1 LQLKEFQERFRK
13 NNLKMVAFTEPDIG
27 NEMTA
32 IAVLGD
38 ENKIAYKLTSSLPL
52 ALKEYS

>member
-1 LQLKEFQERFRK
+1 
-13 NNLKMVAFTEPDIG
+13 MVAFTEPDIG